1 MYYRLVVNQVIYILC
16 MYMYVWMDVR
26 VYSWAAHRCRQ
37 GISLRGRKYKSKL
50 LILDTWNLCT
60 LLDEQNGTD
69 RPRRRTALVA
79 SKLNK
84 YNIDIAALS
93 ETRLAGE
100 DSLIEVGQGRI
111 HLPLERSSRR
121 HPPSPR
127 SRLSH

>member
-1 MYYRLVVNQVIYILC
+1 MCGWV
-16 MYMYVWMDVR
+16 YV
-26 VYSWAAHRCRQ
+26 YTP
-37 GISLRGRKYKSKL
+37 GRPTAVAKASHSAYKSKL
-50 LILDTWNLCT
+50 FILDTWNVRT

-100 DSLIEVGQGRI
+100 DSLIEVGQGYTFLWKG
-111 HLPLERSSRR
+111 LPEDTRR
-121 HPPSPR
+121 H